1 MTQTAKTN
9 DNAGS
14 NKPSHIARR
23 RLGRGKNAGF
33 ETLGVAWEREDGSFY
48 LKPYGTQIIDG
59 GFYVFRIGQEQP
71 DEAED
76 AGEDD
81 AE

>member
-9 DNAGS
+9 ENAGN
-14 NKPSHIARR
+14 NKPTHIARR

-33 ETLGVAWEREDGSFY
+33 ETLGVAWERPDGSFY

-59 GFYVFRIGQEQP
+59 GFYVFRIGQDQADEP
-71 DEAED
+71 DN
-76 AGEDD
+76 AGEDA